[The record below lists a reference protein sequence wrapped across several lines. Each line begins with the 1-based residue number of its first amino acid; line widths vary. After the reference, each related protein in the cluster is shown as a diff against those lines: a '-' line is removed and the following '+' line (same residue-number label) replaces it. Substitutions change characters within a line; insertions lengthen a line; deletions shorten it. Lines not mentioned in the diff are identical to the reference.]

1 MTQQAKIIAIVRSNW
16 MPTLLI
22 SLFFL
27 TNILANGMVSWLE
40 YKAEYSE
47 YLWKPWVW
55 EISSGIVIFL
65 MLPGVIKLLG
75 IYPLRHANL
84 FYHLFIY
91 VLVAPIF
98 SALHIGGM
106 VSLREIA
113 YWYAGLNYQ
122 FDWGAQNLLYEFLKD
137 IRIFLFLLVTIESY
151 RFIVLRLQGEASLIR
166 DESDN
171 ATLKT
176 AEDRTAEVTPTHF
189 LVKKFHKEFLIKPSS
204 IEWVES
210 SGNYQNLHVQGQI
223 YPIRCTH
230 NSLLEQLGC
239 GFFKIN
245 RGSAVNSDFVKELK
259 SIKGELVLELKNG
272 TTLTVSKSYRDG
284 IPQHLTRKEL

>member
-16 MPTLLI
+16 LPKLLLG
-22 SLFFL
+22 LFFL
-27 TNILANGMVSWLE
+27 INIIANGMVSWIE
-40 YKAEYSE
+40 YQAEFSE

-55 EISSGIVIFL
+55 EVSSGFVVFV
-65 MLPGVIKLLG
+65 MLPGIIKLLG
-75 IYPLRHANL
+75 VYPLRHTNL
-84 FYHLFIY
+84 LYHLLIY

-98 SALHIGGM
+98 SAIHIGGM
-106 VSLREIA
+106 VVLREVA

-137 IRIFLFLLVTIESY
+137 IRVFLFLLIAIESY

-166 DESDN
+166 DESE
-171 ATLKT
+171 TLELETLTDIPEK
-176 AEDRTAEVTPTHF
+176 ALPTHF
-189 LVKKFHKEFLIKPSS
+189 LVKKLHKEFLIKPSS

-230 NSLLEQLGC
+230 SSLLVQLGS

-245 RGSAVNSDFVKELK
+245 RGCAVNSEFVQELK
-259 SIKGELVLELKNG
+259 SVKGELVLELRNG
-272 TTLTVSKSYRDG
+272 ITLPVSKAYREG
-284 IPQHLTRKEL
+284 IPEHLFRKEL